1 MLRIKPSS
9 FSSAATFPLSFPR
22 YQSKNEGGRRLLV
35 CRTQRKRFSF
45 ADNLKVILR
54 SGVEPKKRGK
64 GELNFIIMEA
74 ASCSLELCEE
84 LRRKEDA
91 TTRGMHGTWLLKF
104 AFLSVHRWLRI
115 VMQSSRYDHGCS
127 SFN

>member
-74 ASCSLELCEE
+74 ASCSLELCE
-84 LRRKEDA
+84 RQMKEYNSDV
-91 TTRGMHGTWLLKF
+91 R
-104 AFLSVHRWLRI
+104 
-115 VMQSSRYDHGCS
+115 QSSRRFYAVTSDNM
-127 SFN
+127 F

>member
-1 MLRIKPSS
+1 MKVVAAYLLAVLGGNASPSADDLKVILGSVGAEADDDRIELLLSEPSS

-64 GELNFIIMEA
+64 GAGELNFIIMEA
-74 ASCSLELCEE
+74 ASCSLELCEVSP
-84 LRRKEDA
+84 D
-91 TTRGMHGTWLLKF
+91 
-104 AFLSVHRWLRI
+104 S
-115 VMQSSRYDHGCS
+115 
-127 SFN
+127 